1 MNRFERLFVN
11 LDCPNCRYGMDVEL
25 RSIELQAVIFCPC
38 CKIAIQLNDSDAS
51 VDRAQKDI
59 GAAIRNIG
67 QIFE

>member
-25 RSIELQAVIFCPC
+25 RSIQLQAVIFCPC